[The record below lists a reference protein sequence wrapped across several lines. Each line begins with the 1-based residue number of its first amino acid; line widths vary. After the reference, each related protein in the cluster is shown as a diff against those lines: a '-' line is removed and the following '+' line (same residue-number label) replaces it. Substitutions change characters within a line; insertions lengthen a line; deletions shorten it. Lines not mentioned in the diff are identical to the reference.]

1 MQLGNLHPS
10 AEPRAG
16 EPLRSL
22 ELLAGDLE
30 LPDRVE
36 PSPRVESS
44 APVELSLRGII
55 LSCVEFSSRMESYPQ
70 VQNPPL
76 ALPLTR
82 GTLAYLGSP
91 GCLRGDWRCC
101 ASCCPLEQ
109 GGIDITLEPR
119 QGVEIIKFRP
129 NCVT

>member
-1 MQLGNLHPS
+1 MQLGNLHPG
-10 AEPRAG
+10 AEPHAG

-22 ELLAGDLE
+22 ELLAGALE

-55 LSCVEFSSRMESYPQ
+55 LSFVEFSPRMESYPQ
-70 VQNPPL
+70 VQNLPL

-82 GTLAYLGSP
+82 GTLAYLG
-91 GCLRGDWRCC
+91 LLH
-101 ASCCPLEQ
+101 SCSL
-109 GGIDITLEPR
+109 
-119 QGVEIIKFRP
+119 
-129 NCVT
+129 